1 MPKQEAP
8 LEHLSHFIP
17 PAAISPIL
25 AYLHKYKVH
34 LTVTRE
40 RKSILGD
47 YRHATLYK
55 THRISVNGNL
65 NRYSF
70 LITLIHELAHLAT
83 FQQYKNRVLAHG
95 PEWKK
100 IYATMIREFLLLD
113 IFPADITETL
123 KSSMINPP
131 ASSCADDELIRVL
144 KKYDDKE
151 NGLVMVEEV
160 KEGSMFDIGKG
171 KLFLKGKKLRKR
183 YQCTEVKTGKVFL
196 FSPIYE
202 VKAV

>member
-17 PAAISPIL
+17 AVAIAPIL

-83 FQQYKNRVLAHG
+83 FQQYKNRVAAHG
-95 PEWKK
+95 AEWKK
-100 IYATMIREFLLLD
+100 IYALMIQEFMVLD

-123 KSSMINPP
+123 RQSMINPP

-151 NGLVMVEEV
+151 NGLVMVEEIR
-160 KEGSMFDIGKG
+160 EGAMFDIGKG
-171 KLFLKGKKLRKR
+171 KLFSKGKKLRKR
-183 YQCTEVKTGKVFL
+183 YQCIEVKTGKVYL

>member
-8 LEHLSHFIP
+8 LDHLSHFIP
-17 PAAISPIL
+17 AAAVQAVL
-25 AYLHKYKVH
+25 AFLHQYKVH

-83 FQQYKNRVLAHG
+83 FQQYRNRVAAHG
-95 PEWKK
+95 GEWKK
-100 IYATMIREFLLLD
+100 IYAGMMQEFLKLD
-113 IFPADITETL
+113 IFPPDITETL
-123 KSSMINPP
+123 RQSMINPP

-144 KKYDDKE
+144 KKHDDRE
-151 NGLVMVEEV
+151 NGLVMVEELR
-160 KEGSMFDIGKG
+160 EGGMFDIGKG
-171 KLFLKGKKLRKR
+171 KLFMKGKKLRKR
-183 YQCTEVKTGKVFL
+183 YQCTEVKTGKVYL

>member
-17 PAAISPIL
+17 AEAVSPVL

-83 FQQYKNRVLAHG
+83 FQQYRNRVAAHG
-95 PEWKK
+95 AEWKK
-100 IYATMIREFLLLD
+100 IYARMLQVFLQLA
-113 IFPADITETL
+113 IFPADVTSTL
-123 KSSMINPP
+123 MQSMANPP

-144 KKYDDKE
+144 KKYDERE

-160 KEGSMFDIGKG
+160 REGGMFDIGKG
-171 KLFLKGKKLRKR
+171 KVFTKGKRLRKR

-202 VKAV
+202 VKVV

>member
-8 LEHLSHFIP
+8 LDHLSHFIP
-17 PAAISPIL
+17 TAAVSPVL
-25 AYLHKYKVH
+25 AYLQQYKVH

-70 LITLIHELAHLAT
+70 LITLIHELAHLAN
-83 FQQYKNRVLAHG
+83 FQQYRNRVAAHG
-95 PEWKK
+95 AEWKK
-100 IYATMIREFLLLD
+100 IYAGMMQEFLILE
-113 IFPADITETL
+113 IFPTDITETL
-123 KSSMINPP
+123 RQSMINPP

-144 KKYDDKE
+144 KKYDDRE

-160 KEGSMFDIGKG
+160 REGGIFDIGKG
-171 KLFLKGKKLRKR
+171 KLFMKGKKLRKR
-183 YQCTEVKTGKVFL
+183 YQCTEVNTGKVYL